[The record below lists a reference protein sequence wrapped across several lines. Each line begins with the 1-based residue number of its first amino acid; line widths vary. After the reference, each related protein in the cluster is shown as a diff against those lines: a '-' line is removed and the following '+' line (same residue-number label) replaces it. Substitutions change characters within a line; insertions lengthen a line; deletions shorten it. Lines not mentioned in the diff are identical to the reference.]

1 MRKEHKVNEINVEG
15 GMWMHWLG
23 RRMKWLKRE
32 GQLGW
37 AAHLQPFFFLATR
50 LASEILVPP
59 PGIEPALPALEGWCL
74 NH

>member
-37 AAHLQPFFFLATR
+37 AAHLQPFFFFGHPL
-50 LASEILVPP
+50 
-59 PGIEPALPALEGWCL
+59 GK
-74 NH
+74 

>member
-1 MRKEHKVNEINVEG
+1 MDALVGKEDEMAQK
-15 GMWMHWLG
+15 
-23 RRMKWLKRE
+23 RRATRM
-32 GQLGW
+32 GC
-37 AAHLQPFFFLATR
+37 AFTTFFFFLATR